1 MKKFVL
7 KRFLQ
12 MFLVWILVSVFS
24 FSIIYFAPG
33 DPLYIYMTPGATG
46 HKMTDE
52 EMDRMRESLGL
63 NGSAVEQYVSWAKKV
78 TQGNLGIS
86 ISNKQPVL
94 DQILEKLPATAGLM
108 GSSLLL
114 SLIVAI
120 PLGLIAGT
128 HKNRWIDNIIS
139 GITYLGISMP
149 AFWLGIVLIIVF
161 SMKLGMLPSSGM
173 RTIGVNSA
181 WDVIKHGILPAIV
194 LGLNN
199 MAVFVRYIRSN
210 TITQMEEE
218 YVQTAISKGIS
229 PRGIMYGQVLKNC
242 MLPIITV
249 VGSRFGT
256 LVTGSFI
263 IESVFAWP
271 GLGTL
276 GMSAINNRD
285 YPLIMGITMFS
296 CTILLLGNFLA
307 DILYGFADP
316 RIKQGKEQGN
326 A

>member
-12 MFLVWILVSVFS
+12 MFLVWILVSIFS

-63 NGSAVEQYVSWAKKV
+63 NGNVVEQYVSWAEKLV
-78 TQGNLGIS
+78 HGNLGIS
-86 ISNKQPVL
+86 INNKQPVL
-94 DQILEKLPATAGLM
+94 DQILEKLPCTVGLM
-108 GSSLLL
+108 GSSLVL
-114 SLIVAI
+114 SLLIAI

-128 HKNRWIDNIIS
+128 HKNKLVDNIIS
-139 GITYLGISMP
+139 GLTYLGISVP
-149 AFWLGIVLIIVF
+149 AFWLGIVLIILF
-161 SMKLGMLPSSGM
+161 SMKLGLLPSSGM

-181 WDVIKHGILPAIV
+181 WDVIKHGILPAVV

-229 PRGIMYGQVLKNC
+229 NRGIMYGQVLKNC

-285 YPLIMGITMFS
+285 YPMIMGITMFS

-316 RIKQGKEQGN
+316 RIKQGKEQVDG
-326 A
+326 

>member
-12 MFLVWILVSVFS
+12 MFLVWILVSIFS
-24 FSIIYFAPG
+24 FSIVYFAPG

-63 NGSAVEQYVSWAKKV
+63 NGNVVEQYVSWAEKLV
-78 TQGNLGIS
+78 HGNLGIS
-86 ISNKQPVL
+86 INNKQPVL
-94 DQILEKLPATAGLM
+94 DQILEKLPCTVGLM
-108 GSSLLL
+108 GSSLVL
-114 SLIVAI
+114 SLLIAI

-128 HKNRWIDNIIS
+128 HKNKLVDNIIS
-139 GITYLGISMP
+139 GLTYLGISVP
-149 AFWLGIVLIIVF
+149 AFWLGIVLIILF
-161 SMKLGMLPSSGM
+161 SMKLGLLPSSGM

-181 WDVIKHGILPAIV
+181 WDVIKHGILPAVV

-229 PRGIMYGQVLKNC
+229 NRGIMYGQVLKNC

-285 YPLIMGITMFS
+285 YPMIMGITMFS

-316 RIKQGKEQGN
+316 RIKQGKEQVDG
-326 A
+326 

>member
-7 KRFLQ
+7 RRFAQ
-12 MFLVWILVSVFS
+12 MIFVWILVSIFS
-24 FSIIYFAPG
+24 FSIVYFAPG

-52 EMDRMRESLGL
+52 ELDRMRESLGL
-63 NGSAVEQYVSWAKKV
+63 NGNVVEQYMSWAGKAAR
-78 TQGNLGIS
+78 GNLGIS
-86 ISNKQPVL
+86 INNKRPVL
-94 DQILEKLPATAGLM
+94 DQILEKLPCTAGLM
-108 GSSLLL
+108 GASLVL
-114 SLIVAI
+114 SLVLAI

-128 HKNRWIDNIIS
+128 HKNKLADNIIS
-139 GITYLGISMP
+139 GLTYLGISVP
-149 AFWLGIVLIIVF
+149 AFWLGIMMIIVF
-161 SMKLGMLPSSGM
+161 SMTFKFLPGSGM

-181 WDVIKHGILPAIV
+181 WDVIQHGIMPALV
-194 LGLNN
+194 LSLNN

-210 TITQMEEE
+210 TIVQLEEE
-218 YVQTAISKGIS
+218 YVLTAVSKGAGKKRIK
-229 PRGIMYGQVLKNC
+229 YGHVLKNC
-242 MLPIITV
+242 MLPVITS
-249 VGSRFGT
+249 VGSRLGT

-285 YPLIMGITMFS
+285 YPMIMGITMFS
-296 CTILLLGNFLA
+296 CTMLLLGNFLA

-316 RIKQGKEQGN
+316 RIKQGKE
-326 A
+326 

>member
-12 MFLVWILVSVFS
+12 MFLVWILVSIFS

-63 NGSAVEQYVSWAKKV
+63 NGNVVEQYVSWAEKLV
-78 TQGNLGIS
+78 HGNLGIS
-86 ISNKQPVL
+86 INNKQPVL
-94 DQILEKLPATAGLM
+94 DQILEKLPCTVGLM
-108 GSSLLL
+108 GSSLVL
-114 SLIVAI
+114 SLLIAI

-128 HKNRWIDNIIS
+128 HKNRLVDNIIS
-139 GITYLGISMP
+139 GLTYLGISMP

-161 SMKLGMLPSSGM
+161 SMKLGLLPSSGM

-181 WDVIKHGILPAIV
+181 WDVIKHGILPAVV
-194 LGLNN
+194 LSLNN

-229 PRGIMYGQVLKNC
+229 NRGIMYGQVLKNC

-249 VGSRFGT
+249 VGSRLGT

-285 YPLIMGITMFS
+285 YPMIMGITMFS

-316 RIKQGKEQGN
+316 RIKQGKEQVDG
-326 A
+326 

>member
-12 MFLVWILVSVFS
+12 MFLVWILVSFFS

-33 DPLYIYMTPGATG
+33 APLYIYMTPGATG

-63 NGSAVEQYVSWAKKV
+63 NGNVVEQYVSWAEKLV
-78 TQGNLGIS
+78 HGNLGIS
-86 ISNKQPVL
+86 INNKQPVL
-94 DQILEKLPATAGLM
+94 DQILEKLPCTVGLM
-108 GSSLLL
+108 GSSLVL
-114 SLIVAI
+114 SLLIAI

-128 HKNRWIDNIIS
+128 HKNKLVDNIIS
-139 GITYLGISMP
+139 GLTYLGISVP
-149 AFWLGIVLIIVF
+149 AFWLGIVLIILF
-161 SMKLGMLPSSGM
+161 SMKLGLLPSSGM

-181 WDVIKHGILPAIV
+181 WDVIKHGILPAVV

-229 PRGIMYGQVLKNC
+229 NRGIMYGQVLKNC

-285 YPLIMGITMFS
+285 YPMIMGITMFS

-316 RIKQGKEQGN
+316 RIKQGKEQVDG
-326 A
+326 